1 MKIAITTSSF
11 AKFSSEPLDLLKA
24 KGIEYV
30 LNPHGRA
37 LKEEEIVPLLT
48 GCVGVAAGTEPLTRP
63 VLEQLP
69 DLKVISRCGVG
80 MDNVDLDAAKA
91 LNIEVKNTPD
101 GPTEAVAELVI
112 GLALDLLREISCQ
125 DRDIRAGIW
134 KKRMGS
140 LLSGRRVGI
149 IGMGRIGRLVEQ
161 KFTALGA
168 QTAYSDPFVQ
178 NGPCPAMPLEK
189 LLPWAEIITLHV
201 PGPGKGEAPF
211 LNAERIALLADGAWV
226 INCSRGGVLDEEALA
241 SRLQAGSLSGA
252 ALDVFAQEPYTGPF
266 CALPNTILTPHIGS
280 YAKQARVKME
290 VDTIINLL
298 TGLGVLV

>member
-1 MKIAITTSSF
+1 MKVAITTSSF
-11 AKFSSEPLDLLKA
+11 AKFSQDPLDLLKS

-37 LKEEEIVPLLT
+37 LKENEIAPLLA
-48 GCVGVAAGTEPLTRP
+48 GCVGVAAGTEPLTRA

-69 DLKVISRCGVG
+69 KLKVISRCGVG
-80 MDNVDLDAAKA
+80 MDNVDLDAAKD
-91 LNIEVKNTPD
+91 LNITVKNTPD

-112 GLALDLLREISCQ
+112 GLALDLLRQISSQ
-125 DRDIRAGIW
+125 DRDIRAGVW

-178 NGPCPAMPLEK
+178 NGPCPLMALDE
-189 LLPWAEIITLHV
+189 LLSWAEIITLHV
-201 PGPGKGEAPF
+201 PGPAKGEAPF
-211 LNAERIALLADGAWV
+211 LNAERIALLPEGAWV

-241 SRLQAGSLSGA
+241 NRLQSGSLSGA
-252 ALDVFAQEPYTGPF
+252 ALDVFAQEPYTGNL
-266 CALPNTILTPHIGS
+266 CNLTNTVLTPHIGS
-280 YAKQARVKME
+280 YAKQARIKME
-290 VDTIINLL
+290 VDTITNLL
-298 TGLGVLV
+298 GALGL